1 MRTKVL
7 LGWKYSGKG
16 VRRAEL
22 EMRSTY
28 EQKPE
33 SSEVVWRTWRTE
45 LDSQALVG
53 VGAK

>member
-7 LGWKYSGKG
+7 LAWKYSRKG

-22 EMRSTY
+22 ETRSAY

-33 SSEVVWRTWRTE
+33 SSEVVWRTWRVK